1 MNEREHFSPR
11 RKKQD
16 KDPED
21 RNLAQLAAMKLL
33 TRRSHSRKELE
44 RKLEQ
49 QGFSVACIAE
59 TLDHCAN
66 QRWLDDAAFA
76 HHNAAALIR
85 DGRHGPLAI
94 ITKLIQHGV
103 SRPLAEKVLAEEGQ
117 GVDWTMR
124 ARSLLDK
131 RLGKLDSLQEADRET
146 RANVLASAQR
156 FLLGRGFSHDT
167 VRKVIW
173 TEE

>member
-1 MNEREHFSPR
+1 MRERKNFSPR

-21 RNLAQLAAMKLL
+21 RSLAQLAAMKLL

-44 RKLEQ
+44 RKLVQ
-49 QGFSVACIAE
+49 QGFSASCIAE

-66 QRWLDDAAFA
+66 QQWLDDVAFA
-76 HHNAAALIR
+76 RHNVSALIR

-103 SRPLAEKVLAEEGQ
+103 SRPLAEQIVSEEGQ
-117 GVDWTMR
+117 GVDWIAR
-124 ARSLLDK
+124 ARALLDK
-131 RLGKLDSLQEADRET
+131 RLGKLESLQGADLET